1 MGKGTAPWH
10 SARMSDQALRA
21 LLSRSVE
28 QLRVATDL
36 TTDEVIGLAAL
47 PEAMR
52 TPEVCFSLGVLE
64 GAAAALRLTRREMLD
79 ELDLLTAP
87 RRA

>member
-1 MGKGTAPWH
+1 MSGPSDIDSGSLRQARRRAAGRADRGHMGKGTAPWH

-52 TPEVCFSLGVLE
+52 TPEVDRKSVV
-64 GAAAALRLTRREMLD
+64 
-79 ELDLLTAP
+79 
-87 RRA
+87 